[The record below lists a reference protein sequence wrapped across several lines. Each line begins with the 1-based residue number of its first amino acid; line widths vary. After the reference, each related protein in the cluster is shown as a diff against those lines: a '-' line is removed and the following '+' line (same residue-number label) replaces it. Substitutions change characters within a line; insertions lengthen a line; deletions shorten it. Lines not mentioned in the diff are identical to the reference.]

1 MIDKYES
8 FKRKRINLD
17 NQKSQLK
24 DKISGLNKEK
34 LKIKI
39 DKFNQQRKE
48 AEKMMN
54 KNVAGPSS
62 FDHRMK

>member
-1 MIDKYES
+1 MIDKYAS
-8 FKRKRINLD
+8 FKKKRINLD

-24 DKISGLNKEK
+24 DKISGINKEK

-48 AEKMMN
+48 AEQMMN

-62 FDHRMK
+62 YDHRMK